1 MIHMD
6 SLGSIL
12 GSKDFDEPP
21 EVQAIKK
28 YVQDEF
34 KSEVSVMVRERDIVV
49 GVSSA
54 ALANSLRLR
63 SPDIKR
69 RCQLTKRLT
78 FRIG

>member
-1 MIHMD
+1 MD
-6 SLGSIL
+6 SLNSIL
-12 GSKDFDEPP
+12 SRKDFDEPP

-34 KSEVSVMVRERDIVV
+34 KSDVSVMVRERDIVV

>member
-1 MIHMD
+1 M
-6 SLGSIL
+6 GSIL
-12 GSKDFDEPP
+12 GRKDFDEPP

-34 KSEVSVMVRERDIVV
+34 KSEVSVMVRERDIVI

>member
-1 MIHMD
+1 MD

-12 GSKDFDEPP
+12 GRKDFDEPP

-34 KSEVSVMVRERDIVV
+34 KSEVSVMVRERDIVI

>member
-1 MIHMD
+1 MD
-6 SLGSIL
+6 SLSSIL
-12 GSKDFDEPP
+12 GRKDFDEPP

-28 YVQDEF
+28 YVQAEF
-34 KSEVSVMVRERDIVV
+34 KMDVSVMVREKDILV

-63 SPDIKR
+63 SPDMKR

-78 FRIG
+78 FRIE

>member
-1 MIHMD
+1 MD

-12 GSKDFDEPP
+12 GHKDFDEPP

-34 KSEVSVMVRERDIVV
+34 KSEVSVMVRERDIVI